1 MGWERRGK
9 ELYYYVSERRDGRV
23 RKVYV
28 GKGPIAALAATN
40 VAKRRE
46 LRIAEKAQVTDAA
59 TSVAAADQATELLS
73 QECESLL
80 AAMMVLAGF
89 HRENCRAWRKRR
101 ECKSTSTRTASQR

>member
-9 ELYYYVSERRDGRV
+9 EMYYYISERRDGRV

-28 GKGPIAALAATN
+28 GKGRIAAMAAAN

-46 LRIAEKAQVTDAA
+46 LRIAEKAQVMEAA

-73 QECESLL
+73 RECESLL

-89 HRENCRAWRKRR
+89 HQENGRTWRKRR
-101 ECKSTSTRTASQR
+101 EPKSTTTRTASHR